1 MNKCVKDFA
10 KTMIDSVEEGTNP
23 IIATSVFTGYLQALE
38 DLEQITPIELVDVY
52 YDFSIKIART
62 AFPDVSTDKEALEA
76 LGRWKKNIQDTTLE
90 MIEEIH

>member
-23 IIATSVFTGYLQALE
+23 VIATSVFTGYLQALE

-62 AFPDVSTDKEALEA
+62 AFPDVSTDKEAS
-76 LGRWKKNIQDTTLE
+76 GSTWQ
-90 MIEEIH
+90 MEEKHTGYYFRND

>member
-1 MNKCVKDFA
+1 MNKCVKDFM
-10 KTMIDSVEEGTNP
+10 KTMVNSVEEGKNP
-23 IIATSVFTGYLQALE
+23 VVVDSVFLGYLQALK
-38 DLEQITPIELVDVY
+38 DLEQITPIELVDIY

-76 LGRWKKNIQDTTLE
+76 LGRWKVFIQDTTLE

>member
-23 IIATSVFTGYLQALE
+23 VIATSVFTGYLQALE

-76 LGRWKKNIQDTTLE
+76 LGIWKKNIQDTTLE

>member
-1 MNKCVKDFA
+1 MNKYVKDFA

-23 IIATSVFTGYLQALE
+23 VIATSVFTGYLQALE

-52 YDFSIKIART
+52 YDFSVKVAKT

-90 MIEEIH
+90 MIEEIR